1 MEQIDKNEI
10 NDLLTII
17 PRDYPSFE
25 VFHLTDC
32 ENDMCKVLNDLC
44 DSQNYGYDKF
54 IADEDFLKKRRFN
67 SQSKVY
73 DILFLQIDLKNI
85 EDINLFYKKLYPI
98 SKNGSKLI
106 FILKKSEDI
115 YLLAQKL
122 EDENYV
128 AINPI
133 DNTFSNYQILSA
145 TKMHG
150 WGN

>member
-1 MEQIDKNEI
+1 MEQINKNEI
-10 NDLLTII
+10 DDLLTII

-25 VFHLTDC
+25 IFHLTDC
-32 ENDMCKVLNDLC
+32 ENDMCKELDELC
-44 DSQNYGYDKF
+44 DSQKYDYTKV
-54 IADEDFLKKRRFN
+54 ILDSEFLKKRRFN
-67 SQSKVY
+67 THSKVF
-73 DILFLQIDLKNI
+73 DILFFQINLQNID
-85 EDINLFYKKLYPI
+85 DIDLFYKKLYPI
-98 SKNGSKLI
+98 SKNGAKLI
-106 FILKKSEDI
+106 FIIEKSEDI

>member
-1 MEQIDKNEI
+1 MKQY
-10 NDLLTII
+10 L
-17 PRDYPSFE
+17 
-25 VFHLTDC
+25 H
-32 ENDMCKVLNDLC
+32 
-44 DSQNYGYDKF
+44 
-54 IADEDFLKKRRFN
+54 DEDFLKKRRFN

-133 DNTFSNYQILSA
+133 ENTFSNYQILSA